1 MSNRAKQEERQVHDI
16 ITAAN
21 ESRSVGELMGN
32 ATLKLSRRTL
42 QRRIDALV
50 NGRALQPQGEGRGRR
65 YLAISPSSSPREYPP
80 HILAEPS
87 SPYGTYKN
95 PEEPRKKT
103 LLNDVGDEW
112 LSPEA
117 KEIRALIDRPIFERD
132 YVGYDVTFL
141 AAYQP
146 NVTFYL
152 PEETRAKLAR
162 VGRSG
167 EENLPA
173 GTYLRHVLDRLI
185 IDLAWNSSRLEGN
198 TYSLLETER
207 LLNLGE
213 GITGKKTNE
222 TQMIVNHKA
231 AIELLSEQADE
242 IGFNR
247 YSIFSLHALLSE
259 NLLMDNEACGRLRLR
274 GVGISGSVYS
284 PTGVPQT
291 IEECFDGIL
300 IKAEAI
306 KDPFEAAFFIMVHLP
321 YLQPF
326 EDVNKR
332 TSRLAANIPLLKHNF
347 CPLSF
352 VEVEAEHYLKGLL
365 GVYELNRIEYLRD
378 VFVRAYVR
386 SAQRYPSVR
395 DSLGE
400 PDPFRL
406 RYRGVIRDIVQG
418 IVLNDVPREEELA
431 WLRAKLSVEL
441 SPAEMVEMRE
451 VVDREL
457 LGLHEGNIARFR
469 LRPSDFQKWSGKETR
484 RVRD

>member
-1 MSNRAKQEERQVHDI
+1 
-16 ITAAN
+16 
-21 ESRSVGELMGN
+21 
-32 ATLKLSRRTL
+32 
-42 QRRIDALV
+42 
-50 NGRALQPQGEGRGRR
+50 
-65 YLAISPSSSPREYPP
+65 
-80 HILAEPS
+80 
-87 SPYGTYKN
+87 
-95 PEEPRKKT
+95 
-103 LLNDVGDEW
+103 
-112 LSPEA
+112 
-117 KEIRALIDRPIFERD
+117 
-132 YVGYDVTFL
+132 
-141 AAYQP
+141 
-146 NVTFYL
+146 
-152 PEETRAKLAR
+152 
-162 VGRSG
+162 
-167 EENLPA
+167 
-173 GTYLRHVLDRLI
+173 
-185 IDLAWNSSRLEGN
+185 
-198 TYSLLETER
+198 
-207 LLNLGE
+207 
-213 GITGKKTNE
+213 
-222 TQMIVNHKA
+222 
-231 AIELLSEQADE
+231 
-242 IGFNR
+242 
-247 YSIFSLHALLSE
+247 
-259 NLLMDNEACGRLRLR
+259 
-274 GVGISGSVYS
+274 
-284 PTGVPQT
+284 
-291 IEECFDGIL
+291 
-300 IKAEAI
+300 
-306 KDPFEAAFFIMVHLP
+306 
-321 YLQPF
+321 

>member
-1 MSNRAKQEERQVHDI
+1 MDHEF
-16 ITAAN
+16 
-21 ESRSVGELMGN
+21 
-32 ATLKLSRRTL
+32 LKLPRRTL
-42 QRRIDALV
+42 QRRLELLLGERKIQPRGG
-50 NGRALQPQGEGRGRR
+50 GRSRR
-65 YLAISPSSSPREYPP
+65 YHVISPSPFIPENHSPS
-80 HILAEPS
+80 ILAEPRVEYRTK
-87 SPYGTYKN
+87 PVEKA
-95 PEEPRKKT
+95 
-103 LLNDVGDEW
+103 LLSDVGDDW

-132 YVGYDVTFL
+132 YVGYDATFL

-152 PEETRAKLAR
+152 PQETRSKLAR

-167 EENLPA
+167 EDNLAA

-247 YSIFSLHALLSE
+247 YSVFSLHALLSE
-259 NLLMDNEACGRLRLR
+259 NLLIDNESCGRLRLR

-306 KDPFEAAFFIMVHLP
+306 KDPFEAAFFVMVHLP

-386 SAQRYPSVR
+386 SAERYPSIR

-406 RYRGVIRDIVQG
+406 RFRGVIRDIVQG

-431 WLRAKLSVEL
+431 WLKAKLPVEL

-469 LRPSDFQKWSGKETR
+469 LRPSEFQKWTGKETR
-484 RVRD
+484 RMRDF